1 MICLIRFTKFGINI
15 CFNLGNITE
24 DGRISRLI
32 DDWSEDN
39 EDQELGIINDNWAGS
54 GLSTPEIDH
63 LR

>member
-1 MICLIRFTKFGINI
+1 MSDAFI
-15 CFNLGNITE
+15 GNITE

-32 DDWSEDN
+32 DEWSDDDEDR
-39 EDQELGIINDNWAGS
+39 ELGIINDNWAGS